1 MKQTNPLKRLTHS
14 PLARNILT
22 LFTGKAAAQVILIG
36 SAPIISR
43 LFVPA
48 DYGTAAMILAL
59 AALVAPLATL
69 SFGTASQLAALDSD
83 ARSLLRVAMG
93 STVLFTVLLV
103 ALTFILSS
111 ALELEFFTR
120 FGGWEWAIPLLFL
133 LHGAESAFESWNT
146 RRKRFKVQ
154 AVTSVSS
161 VGISTGS
168 RIAFG
173 AIGGS
178 SVAGLVISKF
188 IGVGTRVAV
197 LARGSGLTR
206 STEASERSLDHYRSL
221 AYKFR
226 DFPLFATPTALLQ
239 SVNRQLPLLL
249 FGGLFSPAVAGLY
262 AMADRLFLRPLN
274 LLNASFRSVYTQHLV
289 SAVDRGRPLTPLLLK
304 ASAFTGAAMLVPS
317 TLLLVYGEPMIA
329 FVLGET
335 WRGAGEFIEIT
346 APLMFF
352 AALVI
357 PANAAMV
364 VCRQQRTFL
373 AMQVLTTTALA
384 VGFFTAFLIWRT
396 PASALWALV
405 TVLSIRHLY
414 TVFIALAVTR
424 RQDKSQQSNL

>member
-1 MKQTNPLKRLTHS
+1 MKQTNPLKRIARS
-14 PLARNILT
+14 PLVRNVLT
-22 LFTGKAAAQVILIG
+22 LFTGKAAAQLILIA

-69 SFGTASQLAALDSD
+69 GFGTASQLAELESD
-83 ARSLLRVAMG
+83 ARSLLRVSMG
-93 STVLFTVLLV
+93 STVLFTLLLV
-103 ALTFILSS
+103 ALTFALSS
-111 ALELEFFTR
+111 ALELEFLTQ

-146 RRKRFKVQ
+146 RKKQFKLQ
-154 AVTSVSS
+154 AVTYVSS

-168 RIAFG
+168 RITFG

-178 SVAGLVISKF
+178 SVAGLVISKI
-188 IGVGTRVAV
+188 IGIGTRVAV
-197 LARGSGLTR
+197 LARGSDLTR
-206 STEASERSLDHYRSL
+206 SPQASERSPKHYQSL
-221 AYKFR
+221 AYRYR
-226 DFPLFATPTALLQ
+226 DFPLFATPTAMLQ

-249 FGGLFSPAVAGLY
+249 FGSLFSPTIAGFY

-274 LLNASFRSVYTQHLV
+274 LMNASFRSVFTQHLA
-289 SAVDRGRPLTPLLLK
+289 SAVNRGRPLTPLLLK

-317 TLLLVYGEPMIA
+317 ILLFVYGEPVIA

-346 APLMFF
+346 APLLFF

-364 VCRQQRTFL
+364 VCRQQRKFL
-373 AMQVLTTTALA
+373 AMQILTTTALA
-384 VGFFTAFLIWRT
+384 LGFFTAFLIWRT

-405 TVLSIRHLY
+405 AVLSIRHLY

-424 RQDKSQQSNL
+424 RQDQSQQSNL